1 MLLFNTIT
9 AITADL
15 YISFKAM
22 FKFKIQDSQKEKKKK
37 LLLCRERSFDPPH
50 THTNTTILPSH
61 PATTC
66 PLEITKT

>member
-22 FKFKIQDSQKEKKKK
+22 FKFKIQDSQKEKKK
-37 LLLCRERSFDPPH
+37 
-50 THTNTTILPSH
+50 TTLVPRKIL
-61 PATTC
+61 
-66 PLEITKT
+66 

>member
-37 LLLCRERSFDPPH
+37 K
-50 THTNTTILPSH
+50 TTLVPRKIL
-61 PATTC
+61 
-66 PLEITKT
+66 